1 MSLWISF
8 IFMIKTIRR
17 KHCIYDIDDDDDLR
31 RRLLCGRSAGTTG
44 WCQGSGRAPQWAG
57 KGVVMVTM
65 MVMVIVV
72 ASIMSDGDAKVPQ
85 WAGKGAV
92 MKNISGGDNDDG
104 QAPA

>member
-1 MSLWISF
+1 M
-8 IFMIKTIRR
+8 
-17 KHCIYDIDDDDDLR
+17 
-31 RRLLCGRSAGTTG
+31 
-44 WCQGSGRAPQWAG
+44 
-57 KGVVMVTM
+57 VMVTM

-72 ASIMSDGDAKVPQ
+72 ASIMSDGGAKVPQ